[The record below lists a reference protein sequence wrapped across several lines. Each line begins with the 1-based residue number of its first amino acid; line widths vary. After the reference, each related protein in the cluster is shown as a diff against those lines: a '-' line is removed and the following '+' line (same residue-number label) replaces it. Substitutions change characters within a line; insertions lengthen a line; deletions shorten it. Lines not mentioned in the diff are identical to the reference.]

1 MRWPRTGAFIDTLRL
16 ASGLV
21 LFGFALS
28 HFLNHALGL
37 WSLDAM
43 AAFQQA
49 RLAATRSTV
58 GTVALGL
65 PLLVHLS
72 LALWRIARLRT
83 WRVPL
88 AAAWNLASGAAIV
101 FLLLPHLY
109 EAGLGPR
116 RAGGVMS
123 YPGVL
128 GLLWPGKIPT
138 QFLLLT
144 LVWAHGC
151 VGLHYWLRSEV
162 WWRRASHLLAALAAL
177 VPAAAMAGV
186 IVAAREV
193 ARRASV
199 ASLPYSEAERL
210 ALVARA
216 AQAQAVSLALMT
228 FALLVALGSVA
239 YARRRRR
246 LAVAYV
252 PGPRVL
258 FAPGPTLLEIS
269 RAYRVPH
276 LSICGGKARC
286 STCRVRVLA
295 GAEGLAAPA
304 DAEMRLLRR
313 IGADPGVRLACQ
325 IRPTEALSVAR
336 LLDPVHAAPAF
347 GAGLDAAGVDRVA
360 AVLFLDIRGF
370 TRLSEAKLAFDVVY
384 ILNAFFAEA
393 GRAVE
398 ASGGHVDKYI
408 GDGLM
413 AVFEHADGL
422 GAATR
427 NALVAVGEIDVALT
441 RVNRRLGAEIGA
453 PLALAMGLHGGRL
466 VSGRIGYGGAAH
478 PTVIGRVVNIAARL
492 EALAKAREV
501 ELALSMACAEAVG
514 LDTAGFVIEA
524 ADIRGVDVAFPVALS
539 PRAADPAARLRA
551 QTQTVVSAKAETQGR
566 GP

>member
-1 MRWPRTGAFIDTLRL
+1 MNFPRTGALIDTLRL
-16 ASGLV
+16 ASGLT
-21 LFGFALS
+21 LFSFALL

-43 AAFQQA
+43 AAFQQW
-49 RLAATRSTV
+49 RLAVTRSAP
-58 GTVALGL
+58 GTLALGL
-65 PLLVHLS
+65 ALTVHLS
-72 LALWRIARLRT
+72 LALWRIVRLRT
-83 WRVPL
+83 WRIPP
-88 AAAWNLASGAAIV
+88 ATAWQLASGAAIT
-101 FLLLPHLY
+101 LLLIPHLY

-116 RAGGVMS
+116 IAGATMS

-128 GLLWPGKIPT
+128 SLLWPIKIPN
-138 QFLLLT
+138 QFLLLA

-151 VGLHYWLRSEV
+151 VGLHYWLRTEA
-162 WWRRASHLLAALAAL
+162 WWRRSSHLLAALAAL

-186 IVAAREV
+186 ISAGREF
-193 ARRASV
+193 ARRTAAV
-199 ASLPYSEAERL
+199 SLPYDEAERL
-210 ALVARA
+210 NLVARA
-216 AQAQAVSLALMT
+216 AETQRVSLALLT
-228 FALLVALGSVA
+228 LALVVALASVG

-246 LAVAYV
+246 LPISYV

-258 FAPGPTLLEIS
+258 CAPGPTLLEIS
-269 RAYRVPH
+269 RAHRVPH

-286 STCRVRVLA
+286 STCRVRVLEGEA
-295 GAEGLAAPA
+295 GLTPPAE
-304 DAEMRLLRR
+304 AEMRLLRR
-313 IGADPGVRLACQ
+313 IGADPDVRLACQ
-325 IRPTEALSVAR
+325 IRPTQALSVAR

-360 AVLFLDIRGF
+360 AVLFVDLRGF

-398 ASGGHVDKYI
+398 ACGGHVDKYI

-422 GAATR
+422 GAAAR
-427 NALVAVGEIDVALT
+427 NALLAVAEIDAALAK
-441 RVNRRLGAEIGA
+441 VNQRLAREIDS

-478 PTVIGRVVNIAARL
+478 PTVIGRVVNIASRL
-492 EALAKAREV
+492 ETLAKARGV
-501 ELALSMACAEAVG
+501 ELAMSVVCAEAAG
-514 LDTAGFVIEA
+514 LDMAGFVIES

-539 PRAADPAARLRA
+539 PRAAEPAARLRR
-551 QTQTVVSAKAETQGR
+551 ETQR
-566 GP
+566 AR